1 MTSCFHITHQVT
13 SAVLE
18 RLVHYVVIS
27 KIIQKLSIDFLS
39 NFGQRFTFVQER
51 LDFLAMVSQKIKAV
65 SFLIIFILQT

>member
-1 MTSCFHITHQVT
+1 MTSCFHVTHQVT

-39 NFGQRFTFVQER
+39 NFGQRFTFVQEKVR
-51 LDFLAMVSQKIKAV
+51 FFGDVSQK
-65 SFLIIFILQT
+65 